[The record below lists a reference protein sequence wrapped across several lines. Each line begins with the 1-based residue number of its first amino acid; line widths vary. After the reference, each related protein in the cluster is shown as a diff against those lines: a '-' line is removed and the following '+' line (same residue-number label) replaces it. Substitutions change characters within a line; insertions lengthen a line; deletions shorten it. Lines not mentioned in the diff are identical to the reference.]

1 MGIFSFRKSTSD
13 KFWYRLDN
21 AAKIY
26 PAVSNKF
33 RTSVFRISV
42 ELVDPI
48 KPEIL
53 QDALDITIR
62 EFPYFRSHLKKGFFW
77 YWLEKSESSPVI
89 KPDFKTPCRSFN
101 LQRRNHLLIRVLAR
115 NSNISVEFSHILTDG
130 GGGMQFL
137 TRMLYHYGKLC
148 GWNLPTEYID
158 PPIGSQEYEDL
169 HKDAYVS
176 NFLKQYPKPNKISKA
191 FHLTFDKDR
200 HPNLSVIS
208 AELNSSEIKKAA
220 KEKQVTITEFLAAT
234 YLFTMQKF
242 YFAELEKGNK
252 PKNSILRVQI
262 PVNLRKLYNYNTIR
276 NFALFIMIEIDPRLG
291 AYSFDEIIQT
301 VHHYMQLETDRKQI
315 QRIITRNVGG
325 ERHPLIRVMPLMIK
339 VPMLYLFYKNSGP
352 LLYSGVLTN
361 LGMVKLPESYDPYI
375 KSFRFVAPPPDP
387 GLKVNS
393 AVVSYKDKMI
403 FTFGNQSKSKDF
415 EKEFFRFLVEIGIQV
430 KILN

>member
-1 MGIFSFRKSTSD
+1 MGIFSFRKSVTD

-26 PAVSNKF
+26 PAVTNKF
-33 RTSVFRISV
+33 RTSIFRLSV
-42 ELVDPI
+42 EICHPVKPI
-48 KPEIL
+48 IL

-62 EFPYFRSHLKKGFFW
+62 EFPYFRSYLKKGFFW
-77 YWLEKSESSPVI
+77 YWLEESESSPVI

-101 LQRRNHLLIRVLAR
+101 LQRRNHLLVRVLAR

-148 GWNLPTEYID
+148 RWDLPVEYID
-158 PPIGSQEYEDL
+158 PAIGTQEYEDL

-176 NFLKQYPKPNKISKA
+176 NFLKQYPKPNKLSKA
-191 FHLTFDKDR
+191 FHLTFDRDR
-200 HPNLSVIS
+200 HPRLSVIS

-220 KEKQVTITEFLAAT
+220 KEKKVTITEFLAAT
-234 YLFTMQKF
+234 YLYTMQKF
-242 YFAELEKGNK
+242 YFAELDKGKK
-252 PKNSILRVQI
+252 PKHSILRVQI

-276 NFALFIMIEIDPRLG
+276 NFALFIMPEIDPRLG

-325 ERHPLIRVMPLMIK
+325 ERHPLIRVMPLLIK
-339 VPMLYLFYKNSGP
+339 VPMLYLIFKNSGP

-361 LGMVKLPESYDPYI
+361 LGMVKMPDSYDPYI

-393 AVVSYKDKMI
+393 AVVSYKNKMI
-403 FTFGNQSKSKDF
+403 FTFGNQSKSKNF
-415 EKEFFRFLVEIGIQV
+415 EKEFFRFLMEIGIHV